1 MENEQVLFS
10 EILPN
15 LYMGGTGDFD
25 IVQFG
30 KQLPELHEREEFDSV
45 VTCYSYAQPM
55 SWYVHENRYG
65 FADGP
70 MDAETFVK
78 VQELATWLHAE
89 WRSGKKCL
97 SRCQAGLNRSG
108 LVVAL
113 VLMLEGYSADEAVAL
128 IREKRDPNAL
138 FNFHFVRKLQE
149 LQITQASHRGEVA

>member
-1 MENEQVLFS
+1 MEKELSLVS

-15 LYMGGTGDFD
+15 LYMGGTDDYD

-30 KQLPELHEREEFDSV
+30 KILPELHERDEFDAV

-70 MDAETFVK
+70 LSPETFAK
-78 VQELATWLHAE
+78 AQELASWLHSE
-89 WRSGKKCL
+89 WKAGRKCL

-108 LVVAL
+108 LIIAL
-113 VLMLEGYSADEAVAL
+113 VLMIDGYSANEAIAL
-128 IREKRDPNAL
+128 IREKRDPSAL
-138 FNFHFVRKLQE
+138 FNLDFVRKLQALPIE
-149 LQITQASHRGEVA
+149 LAS

>member
-1 MENEQVLFS
+1 MHQEQDLFS

-15 LYMGGTGDFD
+15 LYMGGTDDLD

-30 KQLPELHEREEFDSV
+30 KRLPELHERDQFDAV

-70 MDAETFVK
+70 LDHETFAK
-78 VQELATWLHAE
+78 AQELASWLHSE
-89 WRSGKKCL
+89 WKAGRKCL

-108 LVVAL
+108 LVIAL
-113 VLMLEGYSADEAVAL
+113 VLMMDGYSADDAIAL
-128 IREKRDPNAL
+128 IREKRDRNAL
-138 FNFHFVRKLQE
+138 FNLDFVRKLRA
-149 LQITQASHRGEVA
+149 LPIEVAS

>member
-1 MENEQVLFS
+1 MEAEQSLFS

-15 LYMGGTGDFD
+15 LYMGGTGDHD

-30 KQLPELHEREEFDSV
+30 KRLPQLHEREEFDSV

-70 MDAETFVK
+70 IDNKTFIK
-78 VQELATWLHAE
+78 VQELASWLHSE
-89 WRSGKKCL
+89 WKSGKKCL

-108 LVVAL
+108 AVIAV
-113 VLMLEGYSADEAVAL
+113 VLMIEGYSADEAIAL

-138 FNFHFVRKLQE
+138 FNPDFVRYLQQ
-149 LQITQASHRGEVA
+149 LSIQQAS

>member
-1 MENEQVLFS
+1 MENEQDLFS

-15 LYMGGTGDFD
+15 LYMGGTGDHD

-30 KQLPELHEREEFDSV
+30 KRLPQLHEREEFDSV

-70 MDAETFVK
+70 IDNKTFIK
-78 VQELATWLHAE
+78 VQELASWLHSE
-89 WRSGKKCL
+89 WKSGKKCL

-108 LVVAL
+108 AVIAV
-113 VLMLEGYSADEAVAL
+113 VLMIEGYSADEAIAL

-138 FNFHFVRKLQE
+138 FNPDFVRYLQQ
-149 LQITQASHRGEVA
+149 LSIQQAS

>member
-1 MENEQVLFS
+1 MEGEQSLFS

-15 LYMGGTGDFD
+15 LYMGGTGDHD

-30 KQLPELHEREEFDSV
+30 KRLPQLHEREEFDSV

-70 MDAETFVK
+70 INNKTFIK
-78 VQELATWLHAE
+78 VQELASWLHSE
-89 WRSGKKCL
+89 WKSGKKCL

-108 LVVAL
+108 AVIAV
-113 VLMLEGYSADEAVAL
+113 VLMIEGYSADEAIAL

-138 FNFHFVRKLQE
+138 FNPDFVRYLQQ
-149 LQITQASHRGEVA
+149 LSIQQAS

>member
-1 MENEQVLFS
+1 MEDELSLFN

-15 LYMGGTGDFD
+15 LYMGGTGDSD

-30 KQLPELHEREEFDSV
+30 KRLPELHEREEFDAV

-70 MDAETFVK
+70 MDHKTFVK
-78 VQELATWLHAE
+78 AQELASWLHSE
-89 WRSGKKCL
+89 WKVGKKCL

-108 LVVAL
+108 LVIAL
-113 VLMLEGYSADEAVAL
+113 VLMMDGYTADDAIAL
-128 IREKRDPNAL
+128 IREKRDRTAL
-138 FNFHFVRKLQE
+138 FNLDFVRKLQALPIE
-149 LQITQASHRGEVA
+149 LAS

>member
-1 MENEQVLFS
+1 MEEELTLFS

-15 LYMGGTGDFD
+15 LYMGGTGDED

-30 KQLPELHEREEFDSV
+30 KRLPELHEREEFDAV

-70 MDAETFVK
+70 IDSETFAK
-78 VQELATWLHAE
+78 AQELASWLFSE
-89 WRSGKKCL
+89 WKAGRKCL

-108 LVVAL
+108 LIIAL
-113 VLMLEGYSADEAVAL
+113 VLMMDGYTADDAISL
-128 IREKRDPNAL
+128 IREKRDRNAL
-138 FNFHFVRKLQE
+138 FNFHFVRE
-149 LQITQASHRGEVA
+149 LRGLKIKQAS

>member
-1 MENEQVLFS
+1 MESEQDLFS

-30 KQLPELHEREEFDSV
+30 KRLPELHEREEFDAV

-70 MDAETFVK
+70 LDHETFVK
-78 VQELATWLHAE
+78 AQELASWLHFE
-89 WRSGKKCL
+89 WKAGRRCL
-97 SRCQAGLNRSG
+97 SRCAAGLNRSG
-108 LVVAL
+108 LIVAL
-113 VLMLEGYSADEAVAL
+113 VLMLDGYSADDAIAL
-128 IREKRDPNAL
+128 IRKKRDRNAL
-138 FNFHFVRKLQE
+138 FNLDFVRKLKALPVE
-149 LQITQASHRGEVA
+149 LAS

>member
-1 MENEQVLFS
+1 MEDKQELFS

-15 LYMGGTGDFD
+15 LYMGGTDDAD

-30 KQLPELHEREEFDSV
+30 RRLPQLDEREEFDAV

-78 VQELATWLHAE
+78 VQELATWLHSE
-89 WRSGKKCL
+89 WKAGRKCL

-108 LVVAL
+108 LVIAL
-113 VLMLEGYSADEAVAL
+113 VLMMDGFSADNALTL
-128 IREKRDPNAL
+128 IREKRDRNAL
-138 FNFHFVRKLQE
+138 FNLDFVRLAKDYE
-149 LQITQASHRGEVA
+149 YSTEMT

>member
-1 MENEQVLFS
+1 MEDEQSLFS

-15 LYMGGTGDFD
+15 LYMGGTGDHD

-30 KQLPELHEREEFDSV
+30 KRLPQLHEREEFDSV

-70 MDAETFVK
+70 IDNKTFIK
-78 VQELATWLHAE
+78 VQELASWLHSE
-89 WRSGKKCL
+89 WKSGKKCL

-108 LVVAL
+108 AVIAV
-113 VLMLEGYSADEAVAL
+113 VLMIEGYSADEAIAL

-138 FNFHFVRKLQE
+138 FNPDFVRYLQQ
-149 LQITQASHRGEVA
+149 LSIQQAS

>member
-1 MENEQVLFS
+1 MEGEQSLFS

-15 LYMGGTGDFD
+15 LYMGGTGDHD

-30 KQLPELHEREEFDSV
+30 KRLPQLHEREEFDSV

-70 MDAETFVK
+70 IDNKTFIK
-78 VQELATWLHAE
+78 VQELASWLHSE
-89 WRSGKKCL
+89 WKSGKKCL

-108 LVVAL
+108 AVIAV
-113 VLMLEGYSADEAVAL
+113 VLMIEGYSADEAIAL

-138 FNFHFVRKLQE
+138 FNPDFVRYLQQ
-149 LQITQASHRGEVA
+149 LSIQQAS

>member
-1 MENEQVLFS
+1 MEKELSLVS

-15 LYMGGTGDFD
+15 LYMGGTDDYD

-30 KQLPELHEREEFDSV
+30 KNLPELHEREEFDAV

-70 MDAETFVK
+70 LNPETLAK
-78 VQELATWLHAE
+78 AQELASWLHSE
-89 WRSGKKCL
+89 WKAGRKCL

-108 LVVAL
+108 LVIAL
-113 VLMLEGYSADEAVAL
+113 VLMMDGYSADDAIAL
-128 IREKRDPNAL
+128 IREKRDRNAL
-138 FNFHFVRKLQE
+138 FNLDFVRKLQALPIE
-149 LQITQASHRGEVA
+149 LAS

>member
-1 MENEQVLFS
+1 
-10 EILPN
+10 
-15 LYMGGTGDFD
+15 
-25 IVQFG
+25 
-30 KQLPELHEREEFDSV
+30 
-45 VTCYSYAQPM
+45 M

>member
-1 MENEQVLFS
+1 MEDKQELFS

-15 LYMGGTGDFD
+15 LYMGGTDDAD

-30 KQLPELHEREEFDSV
+30 RRLPQLDEREEFDAV

-78 VQELATWLHAE
+78 VQELATWLHSE
-89 WRSGKKCL
+89 WKAGRKCL

-108 LVVAL
+108 LVIAL
-113 VLMLEGYSADEAVAL
+113 VLMMDGYSADNALTL
-128 IREKRDPNAL
+128 IREKRDRNAL
-138 FNFHFVRKLQE
+138 FNLDFVRLAKDYE
-149 LQITQASHRGEVA
+149 YSTENT

>member
-1 MENEQVLFS
+1 MEDELSLFS

-15 LYMGGTGDFD
+15 LYMGGTGDSD

-30 KQLPELHEREEFDSV
+30 KRLPQLHEREEFDSV

-70 MDAETFVK
+70 LNPETLAK
-78 VQELATWLHAE
+78 AQELASWLHSE
-89 WRSGKKCL
+89 WKAGRKCL

-108 LVVAL
+108 LVIAL
-113 VLMLEGYSADEAVAL
+113 VLMMDGYSADDAIAL
-128 IREKRDPNAL
+128 IREKRDRNAL
-138 FNFHFVRKLQE
+138 FNLDFVRKLQALPIE
-149 LQITQASHRGEVA
+149 LAS

>member
-1 MENEQVLFS
+1 MEDKQELFS

-15 LYMGGTGDFD
+15 LYMGGTDDAD

-30 KQLPELHEREEFDSV
+30 RRLPQLDEREEFDAV

-78 VQELATWLHAE
+78 VQELATWLHSE
-89 WRSGKKCL
+89 WKAGRKCL

-108 LVVAL
+108 LVIAL
-113 VLMLEGYSADEAVAL
+113 VLMMDGYSADNALTL
-128 IREKRDPNAL
+128 IREKRDRNAL
-138 FNFHFVRKLQE
+138 FNLDFVRLAKDYE
-149 LQITQASHRGEVA
+149 YSTEKT

>member
-1 MENEQVLFS
+1 MEDKQELFS

-15 LYMGGTGDFD
+15 LYMGGTDDAD

-30 KQLPELHEREEFDSV
+30 RRLPQLDEREEFDAV

-78 VQELATWLHAE
+78 VQELATWLHSE
-89 WRSGKKCL
+89 WKAGRKCL

-108 LVVAL
+108 LVIAL
-113 VLMLEGYSADEAVAL
+113 VLMMDGFSADNALTL
-128 IREKRDPNAL
+128 IREKRDRNAL
-138 FNFHFVRKLQE
+138 FNLDFVRLAKDYE
-149 LQITQASHRGEVA
+149 YSTEKT

>member
-1 MENEQVLFS
+1 MEDKQELFS

-15 LYMGGTGDFD
+15 LYMGGTDDAD

-30 KQLPELHEREEFDSV
+30 RRLPQLDEREEFDAV

-78 VQELATWLHAE
+78 VQELATWLHSE
-89 WRSGKKCL
+89 WKAGRKCL

-108 LVVAL
+108 LVIAL
-113 VLMLEGYSADEAVAL
+113 VLMMDGYSADNALTL
-128 IREKRDPNAL
+128 IREKRDRNAL
-138 FNFHFVRKLQE
+138 FNLDFVRLAKDYE
-149 LQITQASHRGEVA
+149 YSTEMT

>member
-1 MENEQVLFS
+1 MEDESSLFS

-15 LYMGGTGDFD
+15 LYMGGTGDSD

-30 KQLPELHEREEFDSV
+30 KRLPQLHEREEFDSV

-89 WRSGKKCL
+89 WRLGKKCL

-113 VLMLEGYSADEAVAL
+113 VLMLEGCSADEAIAL

-138 FNFHFVRKLQE
+138 FNLHFVRKLQE
-149 LQITQASHRGEVA
+149 LQTTQASHRGEVA

>member
-1 MENEQVLFS
+1 MEKELSLVS

-15 LYMGGTGDFD
+15 LYMGGTDDYD

-30 KQLPELHEREEFDSV
+30 KKLPELHEREEFDAV

-70 MDAETFVK
+70 LNPETFAK
-78 VQELATWLHAE
+78 AKELASWLHSE
-89 WRSGKKCL
+89 WKAGAKCL

-108 LVVAL
+108 LVIAL
-113 VLMLEGYSADEAVAL
+113 VLMMDGYSADEAIFL
-128 IREKRDPNAL
+128 IREKRDRNAL
-138 FNFHFVRKLQE
+138 FNPDFVRKLQT
-149 LQITQASHRGEVA
+149 LPLEVAS